1 VGVTFEAHERGAAV
15 VYGECGAIWVMT
27 LHAKP
32 SRADMEL
39 ARPSLQK
46 MRERHR
52 DGFPTL
58 TWVLPSAGLSMDSDA
73 RDAAAKVTREYD
85 ASISSMATV
94 VEGEGFGVAAVRAI
108 VAGIDLLS
116 RSRAPKRTFAD
127 LAQAV
132 AWCCELRPTRD
143 RGAGAVDRVVAAI
156 AAMRD
161 GITERQ

>member
-1 VGVTFEAHERGAAV
+1 VGVAFETHERGAGV

-46 MRERHR
+46 MSERHA

-73 RDAAAKVTREYD
+73 RDAAAKVTREFD
-85 ASISSMATV
+85 ASILSMATV
-94 VEGEGFGVAAVRAI
+94 VEGEGVGVAAVRAI

-116 RSRAPKRTFAD
+116 RSRAPKKTFAS
-127 LAQAV
+127 LLPAV
-132 AWCCELRPTRD
+132 AWSCELRPVRD
-143 RGAGAVDRVVAAI
+143 RAAGASAPI
-156 AAMRD
+156 AASIAELR
-161 GITERQ
+161 TA